1 MKIASE
7 ISKLSYEKTSQGR
20 LVDPKIYLCRSHC
33 HLKKETCGQ
42 LVIEVPLQHCR
53 TTASCN
59 EQCSDERNFV
69 CGSDN
74 KIYRSECEM
83 KRDNCG

>member
-1 MKIASE
+1 MC
-7 ISKLSYEKTSQGR
+7 
-20 LVDPKIYLCRSHC
+20 D
-33 HLKKETCGQ
+33 LKKETCGQ
-42 LVIEVPLQHCR
+42 LVVPVPLHHCR
-53 TTASCN
+53 TTALCN
-59 EQCSDERNFV
+59 EKCDDQREFV